1 MLQQTVEQVV
11 RNKASDEL
19 ISVPASSTV
28 AEAVSVMAA
37 RHVGAVLIKTEDGL
51 VGGIFT
57 ERDVLVR
64 VVGAGLD
71 AKATPVSL
79 VMTRDVR
86 FVTPGTTVEAALSL
100 MHLNRHRHLLVI
112 DGPRVYGLISIGDL
126 VRLLIERGEG
136 RFEAAVRAE
145 PPPPARGRARPGRA
159 GRLRTAARARGAQ
172 RLHELRRIDDGLDL
186 DREARSGRA

>member
-64 VVGAGLD
+64 VVSAGLD
-71 AKATPVSL
+71 PKATPISL

-136 RFEAAVRAE
+136 RFEAAVRAA
-145 PPPPARGRARPGRA
+145 PP
-159 GRLRTAARARGAQ
+159 RL
-172 RLHELRRIDDGLDL
+172 DN
-186 DREARSGRA
+186 